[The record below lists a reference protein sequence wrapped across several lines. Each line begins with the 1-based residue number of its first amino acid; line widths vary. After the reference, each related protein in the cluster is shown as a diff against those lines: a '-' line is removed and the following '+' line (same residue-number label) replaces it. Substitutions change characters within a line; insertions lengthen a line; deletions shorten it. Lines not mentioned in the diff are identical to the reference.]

1 MEIDDIITR
10 ILIKTNSYE
19 DIIEFAQWLNEK
31 EEHRAEFQKI
41 ESYWKANTKHKLNIS
56 AEDSF
61 KKLQMK
67 IEQSQMKRLGRRR
80 ILSYSGIAASLI
92 IVLSLALFMKKDS
105 VQEVTEQYVCMTEGS
120 TSAFYLGDS
129 TKVILNKNSEISYTS
144 YYGKKE
150 RRVKL
155 IGEAYFEVKK
165 NAASPFVVDMDG
177 IAVRVLGTKFMVNNR
192 KNSDIVKAVLLEGSV
207 RFTSNEQNVLM
218 KPNQKLQFNRSNK
231 NLELTDV
238 DSEQEVAWKDG
249 LFKYRSLS
257 FGLLMDRLEKDYDV
271 NIVINNKQ
279 LFNPDLKFTGS
290 FEQNVSF
297 EKVLEVINR
306 TIKMKWKK
314 EKGIYYIN

>member
-10 ILIKTNSYE
+10 MLMKTNSYE
-19 DIIEFAQWLNEK
+19 DIINFAQWLNEK
-31 EEHRAEFQKI
+31 EEHRAEFKKI
-41 ESYWKANTKHKLNIS
+41 ESYWNANTKHELNIS

-61 KKLQMK
+61 KKLQIK
-67 IEQSQMKRLGRRR
+67 IEQSQMKRLRRSR
-80 ILSYSGIAASLI
+80 ILSYGGIAASLI
-92 IVLSLALFMKKDS
+92 IVFCMGFFMKKDS

-120 TSAFYLGDS
+120 ISAFYLRDS
-129 TKVILNKNSEISYTS
+129 TKVILNKNSEISYS
-144 YYGKKE
+144 SCYGKKE
-150 RRVKL
+150 RKVKL

-165 NAASPFVVDMDG
+165 NAASPFVVDMNG
-177 IAVRVLGTKFMVNNR
+177 TAVKVLGTKFMVNNR

-207 RFTSNEQNVLM
+207 RFISNEQNVLM

-231 NLELTDV
+231 NLELMDV

-257 FGLLMDRLEKDYDV
+257 LGLLMDRLEKDYDV

-306 TIKMKWKK
+306 TIKIKWKK